1 MTIIRA
7 MDRSLKARLIG
18 ASVLVLLAVLLVPE
32 LLSGRKAA
40 TNETSVATAGD
51 GQTRTYTIELGKPGS
66 SGVAGAAPRPAFSP
80 DTPPLASERPVRD
93 RKSAESDAKSAAPAA
108 IADARPPLASA
119 VERGTSAAPDPAP
132 TKPALPGEGSA
143 NPSPEAEHSAAPA
156 SVSRGTGSVQVGAF
170 GSQESAQK
178 LVRQLESDGF
188 SAYVSAAERNGKQ
201 LHRVRV
207 GPESA
212 RAAADALAGRLRARG
227 LPVTL
232 VAND

>member
-1 MTIIRA
+1 
-7 MDRSLKARLIG
+7 
-18 ASVLVLLAVLLVPE
+18 
-32 LLSGRKAA
+32 
-40 TNETSVATAGD
+40 
-51 GQTRTYTIELGKPGS
+51 
-66 SGVAGAAPRPAFSP
+66 
-80 DTPPLASERPVRD
+80 
-93 RKSAESDAKSAAPAA
+93 
-108 IADARPPLASA
+108 
-119 VERGTSAAPDPAP
+119 
-132 TKPALPGEGSA
+132 
-143 NPSPEAEHSAAPA
+143 
-156 SVSRGTGSVQVGAF
+156 VSRGTWSVQVGAF